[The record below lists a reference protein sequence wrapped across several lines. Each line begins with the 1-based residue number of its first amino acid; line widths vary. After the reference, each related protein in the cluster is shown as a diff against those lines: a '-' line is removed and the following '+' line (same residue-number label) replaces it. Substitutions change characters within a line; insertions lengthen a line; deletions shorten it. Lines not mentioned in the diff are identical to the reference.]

1 MKFGFRVNE
10 WLRCW
15 NPQRHLIS
23 IGAVLLVLAL
33 PAAAQP
39 MDAPGSERSG
49 KQVVD
54 AVCAACHANPASGA
68 PQIGDSK
75 AWGKRA
81 AQGLTGL
88 TRHAL
93 DGIRKMPGHGGNPA
107 VSDLEISRA
116 VTFMVNHSGGS
127 WVEPASAKDL
137 ADERSGE
144 QVVKGQCM
152 NCHQTGVGGAP
163 KIGDTQA
170 WAARLSHGVE
180 PLVRSAIRGH
190 GGMPPRGGQA
200 NLTDAELRAAILYMY
215 NPIAASAVPPRAT
228 EEAVPGVR
236 VDRNHKTVSGIDFY
250 IGLVPAETLRTLP
263 RDSAERAMHGGIPD
277 GDGYYHINV
286 TLYDAIRHEPIKGA
300 EVEVRLE
307 RPGSGGV
314 SRKLEPMEI
323 GPASYGNYL
332 QLQPHADYFITVHVL
347 PQGTARAVDAKFEHR
362 TE

>member
-10 WLRCW
+10 WSRCR
-15 NPQRHLIS
+15 NPQRHLIL
-23 IGAVLLVLAL
+23 IGAALLALAL
-33 PAAAQP
+33 PTAAQP
-39 MDAPGSERSG
+39 ANASGGERSG

-54 AVCAACHANPASGA
+54 AVCAACHTKGASGA

-93 DGIRKMPGHGGNPA
+93 AGIRKMPAHGGNPA

-116 VTFMVNHSGGS
+116 VTYMVNRSGGR

-137 ADERSGE
+137 ADERGGE
-144 QVVKGQCM
+144 QVVKGQCVS
-152 NCHQTGVGGAP
+152 CHQTGVGGAP
-163 KIGDTQA
+163 KIGDRQA
-170 WAARLSHGVE
+170 WVARLSHGVD

-215 NPIAASAVPPRAT
+215 NPVAAPAARPRGTGAPV
-228 EEAVPGVR
+228 ARADP
-236 VDRNHKTVSGIDFY
+236 NHKTVSGIDFY
-250 IGLVPAETLRTLP
+250 IGLVSAEVLRALP
-263 RDSAERAMHGGIPD
+263 RDSAERAMHGGVPD

-286 TLYDAIRHEPIKGA
+286 TLHDAIRHEPINGA
-300 EVEVRLE
+300 EVEVRIE
-307 RPGSGGV
+307 QPGLGGV
-314 SRKLEPMEI
+314 SKKLVPMEI
-323 GPASYGNYL
+323 GAASYGSYL
-332 QLQPHADYFITVHVL
+332 QLQPHADYFITVHVR
-347 PQGTARAVDAKFEHR
+347 PQGSVQAVDAKFEHR